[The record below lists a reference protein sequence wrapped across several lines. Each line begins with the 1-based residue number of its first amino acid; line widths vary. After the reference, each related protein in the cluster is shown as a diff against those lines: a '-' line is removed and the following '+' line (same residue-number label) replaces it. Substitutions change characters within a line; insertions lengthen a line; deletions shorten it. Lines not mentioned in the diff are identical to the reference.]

1 MSVARRHPKWM
12 PNRLHRTVAPGEN
25 YKILFVCSSGGHLS
39 YLTRLRPW
47 WEQRERLWVTFDKPD
62 ARGALKNERVIWGH
76 HPVTRNVPNLLRNL
90 ALAVKTI
97 RTERPDVVFS
107 DGAGIGL
114 PFIWVGR
121 AFGCRTVYMELLDRI
136 ETATMNAR
144 LCRPATELFLA
155 QLPQQEKLFPG
166 SLLVGPV
173 Y

>member
-1 MSVARRHPKWM
+1 M
-12 PNRLHRTVAPGEN
+12 
-25 YKILFVCSSGGHLS
+25 CSSGGHLS

-144 LCRPATELFLA
+144 LCPPRPSCSSRSCPSRRSSSPVRCSSARCTEA
-155 QLPQQEKLFPG
+155 RR
-166 SLLVGPV
+166 
-173 Y
+173 